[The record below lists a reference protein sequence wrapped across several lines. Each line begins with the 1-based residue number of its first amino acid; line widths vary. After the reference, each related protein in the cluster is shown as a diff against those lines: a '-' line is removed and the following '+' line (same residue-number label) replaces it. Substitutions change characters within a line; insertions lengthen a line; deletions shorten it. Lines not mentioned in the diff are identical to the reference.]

1 MPWLPVAFGAG
12 VIIYFTAER
21 EPVWWVASLLAAAA
35 MAVAYGLRARPV
47 AFPVALGCAAIAA
60 GLATGAIKAHLYDH
74 AVLQRSAYGVS
85 VTGFVE
91 THEEREKSDRM
102 VLRVTSIDGPRLT
115 ERPERIRLTLRKGT
129 APPVGAHVA
138 FKARLN
144 PPASPFRPGGYDLA
158 RDLYFRGI
166 GATGLAL
173 GAIRIEAPPIEPDWR
188 LQFAIGIES
197 IRDAIDARIRAAV
210 KGDPGSIASALI
222 TGKEDA
228 ISGEVFDSMF
238 ISGVGHVLSIS
249 GYHMALVAGVVIFF
263 VRAGLALIPG
273 LAMRY
278 PIKKWA
284 AAVALLAATFYLAL
298 SGAEVATQRSF
309 IMIAVVL
316 VGVMIDR
323 ATLTMRTIAVAAL
336 AVMLLV
342 PEAVVHPSFQMSFAA
357 TLALIGTYQ
366 GGLAWATAGA
376 DTSLGARLA
385 LWGVREIV
393 LLAMASLVAGLAT
406 TPYAAYHFH
415 RLAPYGV
422 LANVLAMP
430 VISAVS
436 MPAGLL
442 ALLAMPFGFDGPLW
456 RVMGWGIDW
465 MILVSNWVAHLPG
478 AVGRI
483 QAFGVDALLFATA
496 GLIVICL
503 LKSPLRYIGAGL
515 AAVGCLIA
523 VLAPRP
529 DVIVSGAGDVI
540 AVRGADGK
548 LSGIK
553 FGSDTLSLRE
563 WLAADGDDR
572 AATDRAV
579 AAGFAC
585 DSDGCVARLA
595 DGRAVA
601 LSRTAAALADDC
613 ARAALVVTLRPVP
626 RDCAATAL
634 DRRALQRGGATAL
647 TRQAAGD
654 GFEVMHARPAGFD
667 RPWARDHE
675 AARPAPVSTV
685 PAEQRNAV
693 RLPSDSDAEE

>member
-21 EPVWWVASLLAAAA
+21 EPVWRVASLLAAAA

-47 AFPVALGCAAIAA
+47 AFPVALGCAAIAT

-91 THEEREKSDRM
+91 THEEREKSERM

-115 ERPERIRLTLRKGT
+115 EHPERIRLTLRKGT

-166 GATGLAL
+166 AATGLAL

-210 KGDPGSIASALI
+210 KDDSGSIASALI

-263 VRAGLALIPG
+263 VRAGLALVPG
-273 LAMRY
+273 LALRY

-309 IMIAVVL
+309 VMIAVVL

-376 DTSLGARLA
+376 DTSLDARLA

-442 ALLAMPFGFDGPLW
+442 ALLAMPFGFDGPLVARHGLGHRLDDPGVELGCASAGCGRAHPGLRCRCALVRDRGPDRDLLAKEPVALHRSRSRGGRLSHRYPRAPARCDRLGRRRRHCGAW
-456 RVMGWGIDW
+456 R
-465 MILVSNWVAHLPG
+465 
-478 AVGRI
+478 RR
-483 QAFGVDALLFATA
+483 Q
-496 GLIVICL
+496 
-503 LKSPLRYIGAGL
+503 
-515 AAVGCLIA
+515 
-523 VLAPRP
+523 
-529 DVIVSGAGDVI
+529 
-540 AVRGADGK
+540 AVRHQV
-548 LSGIK
+548 
-553 FGSDTLSLRE
+553 RQ
-563 WLAADGDDR
+563 R
-572 AATDRAV
+572 YAV
-579 AAGFAC
+579 AARM
-585 DSDGCVARLA
+585 ARRRRRRTGGNRPCRYRRICLRSGWLCRA
-595 DGRAVA
+595 ARRRPRGRAVA
-601 LSRTAAALADDC
+601 HGSG
-613 ARAALVVTLRPVP
+613 ARR
-626 RDCAATAL
+626 
-634 DRRALQRGGATAL
+634 
-647 TRQAAGD
+647 
-654 GFEVMHARPAGFD
+654 
-667 RPWARDHE
+667 
-675 AARPAPVSTV
+675 
-685 PAEQRNAV
+685 
-693 RLPSDSDAEE
+693 